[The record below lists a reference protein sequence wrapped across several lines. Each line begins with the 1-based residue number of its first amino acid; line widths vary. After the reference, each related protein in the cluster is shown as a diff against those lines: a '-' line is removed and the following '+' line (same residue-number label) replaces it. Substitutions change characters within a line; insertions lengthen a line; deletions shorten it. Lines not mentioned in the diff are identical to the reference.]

1 MKKALI
7 FLSLLIVVASFVFIP
22 QSSRS
27 DLSNNLQ
34 DTLKELKPEKIHTEK
49 AQWVSRLIT
58 GYHYRKMKFD
68 DSTSAVMFNA
78 YLKSLDNSKL
88 YFLQSDIDGF
98 KRYRYY
104 LDDDLK
110 YGKVDPAYV
119 IFNRFRK
126 RFLNRID
133 KNLKTI
139 EKGFDFTKN
148 DTYETNR
155 DNAHW
160 SLSEEELD
168 KIWHKIL
175 KNQYLGLKLAK
186 KKDADILKTLKRRF
200 ANYKKNISQYTSE
213 DVFQTYMNALSETY
227 DPHTNYFS
235 PISSDNFKIRMSKA
249 LEGIGALL
257 GTENDYTVIKEVRPG
272 GPAFKSKALHPNDKV
287 IAVAQGDDKEFVDVV
302 GWRITEVVQLI
313 RGPKGSVVRLKLIPH
328 DASTDG
334 KPKIVRMVRDKI
346 KLEEQKASK
355 KIITLKH
362 NNKSYKI
369 GVINIPSFYLDFD
382 AYQKKQKDYASTSND
397 TRRLLKEL
405 EAENVDGVLIDLRY
419 NGGGSL
425 KEAIDL
431 TGLFIKTGPVVQV
444 KGTDGKIDELKD
456 EDEKQVYTGPLGVLV
471 NRFSAS
477 ASEIF
482 SGAIQD
488 YKRGIIIGEQTY
500 GKGSVQNV
508 INLGRFISDKK
519 KAGQLNLTLAKYYR
533 ITGSSTQNK
542 GVTPDIKLPSPYS
555 SKEVGESAQPS
566 SLPWDEIRSS
576 NFATTDHVN
585 GKLVK
590 QLNQYFTQRLNTDED
605 LKNLLSDI
613 KEIKAERKNTVVSLN
628 ETKRRAE
635 KAKWDKKRKERKERD
650 KQLKKDEKRDVSLQ
664 NGGHILSE
672 MIRLNA
678 KQ

>member
-186 KKDADILKTLKRRF
+186 KKDADIPLV
-200 ANYKKNISQYTSE
+200 S
-213 DVFQTYMNALSETY
+213 
-227 DPHTNYFS
+227 
-235 PISSDNFKIRMSKA
+235 
-249 LEGIGALL
+249 
-257 GTENDYTVIKEVRPG
+257 
-272 GPAFKSKALHPNDKV
+272 
-287 IAVAQGDDKEFVDVV
+287 
-302 GWRITEVVQLI
+302 
-313 RGPKGSVVRLKLIPH
+313 
-328 DASTDG
+328 G
-334 KPKIVRMVRDKI
+334 K
-346 KLEEQKASK
+346 
-355 KIITLKH
+355 H
-362 NNKSYKI
+362 
-369 GVINIPSFYLDFD
+369 FD
-382 AYQKKQKDYASTSND
+382 
-397 TRRLLKEL
+397 
-405 EAENVDGVLIDLRY
+405 
-419 NGGGSL
+419 
-425 KEAIDL
+425 
-431 TGLFIKTGPVVQV
+431 
-444 KGTDGKIDELKD
+444 
-456 EDEKQVYTGPLGVLV
+456 
-471 NRFSAS
+471 
-477 ASEIF
+477 
-482 SGAIQD
+482 
-488 YKRGIIIGEQTY
+488 
-500 GKGSVQNV
+500 
-508 INLGRFISDKK
+508 
-519 KAGQLNLTLAKYYR
+519 
-533 ITGSSTQNK
+533 
-542 GVTPDIKLPSPYS
+542 
-555 SKEVGESAQPS
+555 
-566 SLPWDEIRSS
+566 
-576 NFATTDHVN
+576 
-585 GKLVK
+585 
-590 QLNQYFTQRLNTDED
+590 
-605 LKNLLSDI
+605 
-613 KEIKAERKNTVVSLN
+613 
-628 ETKRRAE
+628 
-635 KAKWDKKRKERKERD
+635 
-650 KQLKKDEKRDVSLQ
+650 
-664 NGGHILSE
+664 
-672 MIRLNA
+672 
-678 KQ
+678 